1 MCTESHFPHLK
12 LIRPCLKEVLWL
24 SSNSLFSPTNPLQ
37 RARRCWFSMKYSHAP
52 RPSVRSNTIDASVYL
67 DTSPSFSEF
76 KGALAENYILQS
88 LTANG
93 LNCMRYWSSGNRA
106 KVDFLMQYGNR
117 VIPIEVKSD
126 TNINGRSLIE
136 FDKKY
141 SPSLRLRYS
150 MRNLSKDG
158 NLINIPLFLAD
169 RTDLFLGVTLR

>member
-1 MCTESHFPHLK
+1 
-12 LIRPCLKEVLWL
+12 
-24 SSNSLFSPTNPLQ
+24 
-37 RARRCWFSMKYSHAP
+37 MKYSHAP

-106 KVDFLMQYGNR
+106 EVDFLMQYGNR

-169 RTDLFLGVTLR
+169 RTDLFLGVVYYFIVVHLHKHSTSK

>member
-1 MCTESHFPHLK
+1 
-12 LIRPCLKEVLWL
+12 
-24 SSNSLFSPTNPLQ
+24 
-37 RARRCWFSMKYSHAP
+37 
-52 RPSVRSNTIDASVYL
+52 
-67 DTSPSFSEF
+67 
-76 KGALAENYILQS
+76 
-88 LTANG
+88 
-93 LNCMRYWSSGNRA
+93 MRYWSSGNRA
-106 KVDFLMQYGNR
+106 EVDFLMQYGNR

-169 RTDLFLGVTLR
+169 RTDIISYVRPKRQLKTNVSHHLCLNVVHSPRKILLPREETIYYIHATLFSYVS

>member
-1 MCTESHFPHLK
+1 
-12 LIRPCLKEVLWL
+12 
-24 SSNSLFSPTNPLQ
+24 
-37 RARRCWFSMKYSHAP
+37 
-52 RPSVRSNTIDASVYL
+52 
-67 DTSPSFSEF
+67 
-76 KGALAENYILQS
+76 
-88 LTANG
+88 
-93 LNCMRYWSSGNRA
+93 MRYWSSGNRA

-169 RTDLFLGVTLR
+169 RTDLFLGVVYYFIVVHLHKHSTSTCVE